1 MKRKK
6 SNISHLGLLFLCLF
20 LVTGCPAVAFIPEA
34 IMLGA
39 SVAGST
45 ESADI
50 DAAVSPGVVKE
61 DFGKIKR
68 IAILFDKPQT
78 HAAYGD
84 LTNVV
89 ADSITIEL
97 MKLGF
102 DVVERQQLSAVVKA
116 QQLQQTGLLGE
127 NLIKMGEVLGVNAV
141 VTGSVTSS
149 QSFKTGFMGMGSKM
163 THLVQNASLKII
175 SCENARTLMVVTLN
189 YKKGQ
194 KPHDAAKSIAAVL
207 KLKIDDPFGEIK
219 KKKD

>member
-1 MKRKK
+1 
-6 SNISHLGLLFLCLF
+6 
-20 LVTGCPAVAFIPEA
+20 VTGCPAAPLLTALAPEA
-34 IMLGA
+34 IYAGG
-39 SVAGST
+39 SIAGSI

-50 DAAVSPGVVKE
+50 DAVVSPGVVKE
-61 DFGKIKR
+61 DFEKIKR

-78 HAAYGD
+78 HAAYRD

-89 ADSITIEL
+89 AD
-97 MKLGF
+97 
-102 DVVERQQLSAVVKA
+102 VVERHRLSTIAKE
-116 QQLQQTGLLGE
+116 QQLQQTGLLRE
-127 NLIKMGEVLGVNAV
+127 NLIKVGEVLGVNPV

-149 QSFKTGFMGMGSKM
+149 QSCKTEFMGMGSKM
-163 THLVQNASLKII
+163 ANLVQNASLKII

-194 KPHDAAKSIAAVL
+194 KPNDAAKSMTAVL

>member
-1 MKRKK
+1 
-6 SNISHLGLLFLCLF
+6 
-20 LVTGCPAVAFIPEA
+20 VTGCLAAPLLTALAPEA
-34 IMLGA
+34 IYTGG
-39 SVAGST
+39 SIAGSI

-61 DFGKIKR
+61 DFEKIKR

-89 ADSITIEL
+89 ADSIIIEL

-102 DVVERQQLSAVVKA
+102 DVVERHRLSTIAKE
-116 QQLQQTGLLGE
+116 QQLQQTGLLRE
-127 NLIKMGEVLGVNAV
+127 NLIKVGEVLGVNPV

-149 QSFKTGFMGMGSKM
+149 QSCKTEFMGMGSKM
-163 THLVQNASLKII
+163 ANLVQNASLKII

-194 KPHDAAKSIAAVL
+194 KPNDAAKSMTAVL
-207 KLKIDDPFGEIK
+207 KLKIDDPFGKIK

>member
-1 MKRKK
+1 M
-6 SNISHLGLLFLCLF
+6 
-20 LVTGCPAVAFIPEA
+20 TGCPAAPLLTVLAPEA
-34 IMLGA
+34 IYAGG
-39 SVAGST
+39 SIAGSI

-61 DFGKIKR
+61 DFEKIKR

-78 HAAYGD
+78 HAAYRD

-89 ADSITIEL
+89 ADSIIIEL

-102 DVVERQQLSAVVKA
+102 DVVERHRLSTIAKE
-116 QQLQQTGLLGE
+116 QQLQQTGLLRE
-127 NLIKMGEVLGVNAV
+127 NLIKVGEVLGVNPV

-149 QSFKTGFMGMGSKM
+149 QSCKTEFMGMGSKM
-163 THLVQNASLKII
+163 ANLVQNASLKII

-194 KPHDAAKSIAAVL
+194 KPNDAAKSMTAVL

-219 KKKD
+219 KKRD